1 MSIHT
6 HLARRE
12 GNALV
17 LAVLLLLTMTS
28 VGLVSVQRTNSD
40 LQVASNV
47 VRASQAQ
54 MAGEAGISHS
64 MADVRAHLFDYM
76 FQLRQKTKPEL
87 DTKAQ
92 STALTTDDA
101 ANIPYV
107 FPSSAS
113 ASEKEAALLSQSV
126 AYKVDGLGVNEIQ
139 DMPGFEVGEMCFEV
153 FDFNSQGG
161 MPTKLGE
168 TVDNTLTQTNTVVV
182 RYRARVV
189 VGPNQCLRR

>member
-1 MSIHT
+1 MIIRT
-6 HLARRE
+6 HLARRS

-17 LAVLLLLTMTS
+17 LAVLLLLAMTS

-54 MAGEAGISHS
+54 MAGEAGVSHA
-64 MADVRAHLFDYM
+64 MADVRKHLFDYM

-92 STALTTDDA
+92 STALVGDDA
-101 ANIPYV
+101 NNIPFV
-107 FPSSAS
+107 FPGSAG
-113 ASEKEAALLSQSV
+113 ASEQEAALMAQSV
-126 AYKVDGLGVNEIQ
+126 AYKVDGLGVDEIQ

-161 MPTKLGE
+161 MPTKQGE
-168 TVDNTLTQTNTVVV
+168 TINDTLTQANTVVV